1 MEIVAKQEAEAIGGL
16 PSWFFCLVSG
26 ITSLPGIQ
34 YLAKII
40 SYFFVGLGK
49 TVSGRESKS
58 SPCFFILS
66 RSGRSEAWQRGARSL
81 YTLVSLET
89 KLQTICHNPQLETT
103 QKSINRK
110 SVESGVYASKEHCAV
125 CE

>member
-1 MEIVAKQEAEAIGGL
+1 MVFL
-16 PSWFFCLVSG
+16 SCLRNHFFAWYPVSYENHF
-26 ITSLPGIQ
+26 L
-34 YLAKII
+34 
-40 SYFFVGLGK
+40 FFGGLGK

-103 QKSINRK
+103 QKCINRK